1 MTSGIYI
8 IPTAIY
14 FEKALNTTHA
24 VYVIDDRTHLVP
36 RGSVPNEA
44 RLIKINGIVAPGF
57 LDLQVN
63 GGGGILFN
71 HDPTS
76 HAIDHIRDAHARY
89 GTIGIL
95 PTVITDAPDI
105 IDRAVDAVIAHGQT
119 NHILGLHIE
128 GPHIS
133 QKRRGTHSSELI
145 RPFDERT
152 FAALCRLRDA
162 NITTKLTLAP
172 EVVDPE
178 TVHRIAE
185 LGVIVSI
192 GHTVAST
199 TQTWAAIDAGASCAT
214 HLMNAMPPLINRDPD
229 PVVAIMNAGL
239 ACGII
244 CDGIHVQ
251 DEMIKLALRAHA
263 HPERIFLV
271 SDSMPTI
278 GGPGQFDLYDMTV
291 RLTDGRLINSEGSLA
306 GAHIT
311 QAEGVARLVKAI
323 GLNVVDALHMAIDA
337 PANLMG
343 RSDLTNVDG
352 RGLSDLVVL
361 SNCAQQ
367 TRVLSAILEKE
378 WAGEPAQYINYVTS
392 N

>member
-1 MTSGIYI
+1 MTTGTYI
-8 IPTAIY
+8 LPTAIY
-14 FEKALNTTHA
+14 VEKALDRSHA
-24 VYVIDDRTHLVP
+24 VHVMDDRAHLVQ
-36 RGSVPNEA
+36 RDTVPSDG
-44 RLIKINGIVAPGF
+44 RVIKIDGIVAPGF

-63 GGGGILFN
+63 GGGGVLFN
-71 HDPTS
+71 DEPS
-76 HAIDHIRDAHARY
+76 PQAIEHIRDTHARY

-95 PTVITDAPDI
+95 PTVITDAPDV
-105 IDRAVDAVIAHGQT
+105 IDRAADAVIEHGPT
-119 NHILGLHIE
+119 DHVLGIHIE

-133 QKRRGTHSSELI
+133 QGRRGTHSSELI

-152 FAALCRLRDA
+152 FATRRLRDA

-178 TVHRIAE
+178 TVHRIAK

-192 GHTVAST
+192 KHTVASSA
-199 TQTWAAIDAGASCAT
+199 QTWAALDAGASCAT
-214 HLMNAMPPLINRDPD
+214 HLMNAMPPLINRDPG

-263 HPERIFLV
+263 DPDRIYLV

-278 GGPGQFDLYDMTV
+278 GGPDQFDLYDMTV
-291 RLTDGRLINSEGSLA
+291 RLTEGQLINSEGSLA

-311 QAEGVARLVKAI
+311 QAEGVARLVNAI
-323 GLNVVDALHMAIDA
+323 GLNVADALHMAIDA
-337 PANLMG
+337 PANVM
-343 RSDLTNVDG
+343 RRCDLKM
-352 RGLSDLVVL
+352 SMVV
-361 SNCAQQ
+361 
-367 TRVLSAILEKE
+367 RSAI
-378 WAGEPAQYINYVTS
+378 W
-392 N
+392 

>member
-1 MTSGIYI
+1 M
-8 IPTAIY
+8 
-14 FEKALNTTHA
+14 EKALDSSHA
-24 VYVIDDRTHLVP
+24 VHVMDDRAHLVP
-36 RGSVPNEA
+36 RGTVPSDGRVIE
-44 RLIKINGIVAPGF
+44 IDGIVAPGF

-63 GGGGILFN
+63 GGGGVLFN
-71 HDPTS
+71 DDPS
-76 HAIDHIRDAHARY
+76 PQAIDHIRDTHARY

-95 PTVITDAPDI
+95 PTVITDAPDV
-105 IDRAVDAVIAHGQT
+105 IDRAADAVIAHGQT
-119 NHILGLHIE
+119 DHVLGIHIE

-133 QKRRGTHSSELI
+133 QGRRGTHSSELI

-152 FAALCRLRDA
+152 FATLCRLRDA

-178 TVHRIAE
+178 TVHRIAK

-192 GHTVAST
+192 GHTVASNA
-199 TQTWAAIDAGASCAT
+199 QTWAAIDAGASCAT
-214 HLMNAMPPLINRDPD
+214 HLMNAMPPLINRDPG

-263 HPERIFLV
+263 HPDRIFLV

-278 GGPGQFDLYDMTV
+278 GGPDQFDLYDMTV
-291 RLTDGRLINSEGSLA
+291 RLTEGQLINSEGSLA

-311 QAEGVARLVKAI
+311 QAEGVARLVSAI

-337 PANLMG
+337 PANMMG

-352 RGLSDLVVL
+352 RATSDLVVL
-361 SNCAQQ
+361 SSCAQH
-367 TRVLSAILEKE
+367 TTMLHAILEKE
-378 WAGEPAQYINYVTS
+378 WTGEPAQ
-392 N
+392 

>member
-1 MTSGIYI
+1 MTAGTYI
-8 IPTAIY
+8 LPTAIY
-14 FEKALNTTHA
+14 MEKALDTSHA
-24 VYVIDDRTHLVP
+24 VHVMDDRAHLVP
-36 RGSVPNEA
+36 RGTVPSDG
-44 RLIKINGIVAPGF
+44 RVIKIDGIVAPGF

-71 HDPTS
+71 DDPS
-76 HAIDHIRDAHARY
+76 PQAIDHIRDTHARY

-95 PTVITDAPDI
+95 PTVITDAPDV
-105 IDRAVDAVIAHGQT
+105 IDRAADAVIEHGQT
-119 NHILGLHIE
+119 DHVLGIHIE

-133 QKRRGTHSSELI
+133 QGRRGTHSSELI

-152 FAALCRLRDA
+152 FATLCRLRDA

-178 TVHRIAE
+178 TVHRIAK

-192 GHTVAST
+192 GHTVASNA
-199 TQTWAAIDAGASCAT
+199 QTWAAIDAGASCAT
-214 HLMNAMPPLINRDPD
+214 HLMNAMPPLINRDPG

-263 HPERIFLV
+263 HPDRIFLV

-278 GGPGQFDLYDMTV
+278 GGPDQFDLYDMTV
-291 RLTDGRLINSEGSLA
+291 RLTEGQLINSEGSLA

-311 QAEGVARLVKAI
+311 QAGGVARLVSAI
-323 GLNVVDALHMAIDA
+323 GLDVVDALHMAIDA
-337 PANLMG
+337 PANMMG
-343 RSDLTNVDG
+343 RSDLKNVDG
-352 RGLSDLVVL
+352 RATNDLVIL

-367 TRVLSAILEKE
+367 TTMLHATLEKE
-378 WAGEPAQYINYVTS
+378 WAGEPAQ
-392 N
+392 